1 MPGTK
6 ALLIVLLLLHT
17 CPRLESFH
25 YRPAQPNA
33 KHCLSSLYGD
43 ASVDGG
49 DGGGG
54 GSGGC
59 TDTSNNKKVGCG
71 AGGTGGGVL
80 GRGDPKAKAS
90 NIAQKAALEAKAASD
105 SQMAAAEAA
114 ASQVKSELAAKAAQ
128 SARAAEAALAGKQQ
142 IVEQLQQEMTEADAV
157 VSEVTSSLQNTQ
169 ANANAAAAAA
179 HEAQTQLN
187 QLKSLVMAATANMAN
202 IENVASGAQQEL
214 AEKTQLLEAA
224 KHRVENLGRQM
235 TDAKSDFEKT
245 KQAAYK
251 AACAAV
257 EAKQKAQ
264 RSRRMTHRQQVRWG
278 PRKLAEKFAGDAAK
292 M

>member
-6 ALLIVLLLLHT
+6 ALLIVLLLLHA

-43 ASVDGG
+43 ASVDGSET
-49 DGGGG
+49 GGG
-54 GSGGC
+54 GSGC
-59 TDTSNNKKVGCG
+59 SEQTSKKASCS
-71 AGGTGGGVL
+71 GTGGGVL

-169 ANANAAAAAA
+169 ANANAAASAA

-264 RSRRMTHRQQVRWG
+264 RSRRMTHQQQMRWG
-278 PRKLAEKFAGDAAK
+278 PRKMAGKFTNGETK